1 MKSFL
6 EELYYGKLYPSE
18 QIVSDDP
25 QYRALNRQ
33 ISEMM
38 QMWKKKL
45 SEEDFRQLEA
55 MLDLQGES
63 HSLHNMATFVQ
74 GFKLGASMMIEV
86 WDGKE

>member
-6 EELYYGKLYPSE
+6 EELYYGNLKPSE

-25 QYRALNRQ
+25 RYRPLNQQ

-38 QMWKKKL
+38 QMWRQKL

-63 HSLHNMATFVQ
+63 NSMHNMATFVQ

-86 WDGKE
+86 LQGKE

>member
-25 QYRALNRQ
+25 KYRALNRQ

-38 QMWKKKL
+38 QRWRKKL

-63 HSLHNMATFVQ
+63 NSIHNMATFVH

-86 WDGKE
+86 LDEKE

>member
-1 MKSFL
+1 MKNFL
-6 EELYYGKLYPSE
+6 EELYYGKLCPSE

-25 QYRALNRQ
+25 KYRALNRQ

-38 QMWKKKL
+38 QMWRRKL

-63 HSLHNMATFVQ
+63 NALHNMATFVQ

-86 WDGKE
+86 FDGKE

>member
-6 EELYYGKLYPSE
+6 EDLYYGKLYPGE
-18 QIVSDDP
+18 QIVSNDP
-25 QYRALNRQ
+25 KYRALNRE

-38 QMWKKKL
+38 QMWRQKL

-63 HSLHNMATFVQ
+63 NSIHNMETFVQ

-86 WDGKE
+86 WNGKE

>member
-25 QYRALNRQ
+25 KYRALSRQ

-38 QMWKKKL
+38 QMWRQRL

-63 HSLHNMATFVQ
+63 NSIHNMETFVQ
-74 GFKLGASMMIEV
+74 GFKLGASMMVEV
-86 WDGKE
+86 LNGKE

>member
-25 QYRALNRQ
+25 KYRALNRQ
-33 ISEMM
+33 TSEMM
-38 QMWKKKL
+38 QMWKQKL
-45 SEEDFRQLEA
+45 TENDFIQLEA

-63 HSLHNMATFVQ
+63 NSIHNMETFVQ
-74 GFKLGASMMIEV
+74 GFKLGASMMMEV
-86 WDGKE
+86 LNRKE

>member
-6 EELYYGKLYPSE
+6 EDLYYGKLYPNE

-25 QYRALNRQ
+25 KYRALNRQ

-38 QMWKKKL
+38 RMWRQKL

-63 HSLHNMATFVQ
+63 NSIHNMETFVQ

-86 WDGKE
+86 LDEKE